1 MFSLFFG
8 GKKKAEAA
16 AQPVSQVQPVT
27 QKPVPAQQKDIKIAY
42 LSKSELDAAH
52 LRELTDVAEGCALI
66 MGFVSSDLNLEEV
79 ARAIKKE
86 VSASTKVILL
96 TTSGELCRTKGSR
109 TFYCNDAEG
118 RAKLL
123 LQVYSNRMIEDTYIM
138 SIPLS
143 NSDLR
148 RGVVEMSINDR
159 VAAIRREIEK
169 HKVPFRLSTAH
180 SFAMIYV
187 DGASSS
193 ETFVLQAMY
202 ETGKYPIPFIGG
214 SSAGDLTFTHTYIY
228 DNNRCLENHAVI
240 TLFRLKHAYR
250 YGILKT
256 QSGERTS
263 AAFTVSSG
271 NTALRYIETVED
283 ASGRPVSFIKALK
296 DHFGVSTVDGINER
310 LQEYTFAAD
319 INGEDFLRDV
329 ASIDEAND
337 RISFFCDVVTGEK
350 LYLIRRQSL
359 EATLS
364 RDFKA
369 FSQGK
374 PEPIGGILNDCL
386 MRRLGYPEDT
396 KHMDF
401 FADVPVAGFSSFG
414 EIAGLHVNETLTAI
428 FFYHIPEGQSFS
440 DRYIDNFAS
449 TYSECNAF
457 FYRRIIARQK
467 ATEKLKDNLIS
478 MFNDYHAKLPGI
490 VTTINRIADDVEMIK
505 GTISQISGS
514 IGDQKELFAQMI
526 SRNREITPKL
536 DMLSQS
542 TQKIDG
548 VMKMINEIASQ
559 INLLALNAA
568 IEAARA
574 GEAGRG
580 FSVVAQEVR
589 KLSENTQSSLCSSDE
604 AIKML
609 MHDVDEINKN
619 LLDNKDFEEKI
630 GNFDANFAAE
640 MEKLQVT
647 FSEGVEHIYQSIQS
661 IKEIE
666 EINKRSSEEMEKLE
680 KILYNIEMGI

>member
-1 MFSLFFG
+1 M
-8 GKKKAEAA
+8 
-16 AQPVSQVQPVT
+16 
-27 QKPVPAQQKDIKIAY
+27 
-42 LSKSELDAAH
+42 
-52 LRELTDVAEGCALI
+52 RELTDVAEGCALI
-66 MGFVSSDLNLEEV
+66 MGFVSSDLSLAEV
-79 ARAIKKE
+79 AQTIKKE
-86 VSASTKVILL
+86 VSATTKVILM
-96 TTSGELCRTKGSR
+96 TTSGELCRPKGSR
-109 TFYCNDAEG
+109 TLYCSDADG
-118 RAKLL
+118 RAMAL
-123 LQVYSNRMIEDTYIM
+123 LQAYSNRMIEDSYIM
-138 SIPLS
+138 SIPIP

-148 RGVVEMSINDR
+148 RGVVEMSVNDR
-159 VAAIRREIEK
+159 VATIRREIEK
-169 HKVPFRLSTAH
+169 HTVPFRISVAH

-202 ETGKYPIPFIGG
+202 ETGRYPVPFIGG

-228 DNNRCLENHAVI
+228 DNTRCLENHAVI
-240 TLFRLKHAYR
+240 TLFRLKHDYR

-263 AAFTVSSG
+263 SAFTVSSG

-283 ASGRPVSFIKALK
+283 ASGHPVSFIKALK
-296 DHFGVSTVDGINER
+296 AHFGVNTVEAVQEK

-319 INGEDFLRDV
+319 VNGEDFLRNV
-329 ASIDEAND
+329 AGIDEAND

-350 LYLIRRQSL
+350 LHLIRRQSL
-359 EATLS
+359 EATLA
-364 RDFKA
+364 RDLKVFAK
-369 FSQGK
+369 GK

-386 MRRLGYPEDT
+386 VRRLGYPDEI

-401 FADVPVAGFSSFG
+401 FADIPVAGFSSFG

-428 FFYHIPEGQSFS
+428 FFYHVPEGQSFS
-440 DRYIDNFAS
+440 DHYIDNFAS
-449 TYSECNAF
+449 TYAECNAF
-457 FYRRIIARQK
+457 FYRRIIERQK
-467 ATEKLKDNLIS
+467 FTEKLKDNLIS
-478 MFNDYHAKLPGI
+478 MFNDYHAKMPGI
-490 VTTINRIADDVEMIK
+490 VNTINHIADDVEVIK
-505 GTISQISGS
+505 STISQISDS
-514 IGDQKELFAQMI
+514 IGEQQALFAQII
-526 SRNREITPKL
+526 SRNRDITPKL

-589 KLSENTQSSLCSSDE
+589 KLSENTQSSLSSSDE

-609 MHDVDEINKN
+609 MHDVSEINKN
-619 LLDNKDFEEKI
+619 LLDNKEFEDKI
-630 GNFDANFAAE
+630 TNFDAHFAAE
-640 MEKLQVT
+640 MDKLHTT

-661 IKEIE
+661 IQEVE
-666 EINKRSSEEMEKLE
+666 AINKRSSEEMEKLAQ
-680 KILYNIEMGI
+680 ILYNIEMGI